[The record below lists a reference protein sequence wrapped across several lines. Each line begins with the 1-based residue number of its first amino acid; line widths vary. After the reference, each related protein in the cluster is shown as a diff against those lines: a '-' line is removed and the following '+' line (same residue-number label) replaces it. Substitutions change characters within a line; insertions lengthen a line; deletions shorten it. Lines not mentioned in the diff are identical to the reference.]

1 MNSTL
6 SPISSPTEA
15 RRAASDRRNMTLKQV
30 AILSVLFVLSLATH
44 TIAIAQDLVSH
55 ARDLYVAADYEN
67 ALNVLDAIEADARTA
82 DERQAVREYR
92 ALCLI
97 ALTRTADAIDTIRQ
111 MIDDDPFYRPAAGRR
126 PPRFITLFDEVRRQR
141 LIQLGRMRYAEA
153 TIAFDEHRNADASEA
168 FALVLRLVAEA
179 EADSRG
185 EQRDEELNRL
195 ERFATRFLELVQARN
210 QQTQV
215 RERDT
220 FDSTDAN
227 VAPPVSIRQEIP
239 IWPAPTSVSTPFMGE
254 LEVVIDATGNVRE
267 VRLTRPIHPA
277 YDPLV
282 LGSASKWKYRP
293 AIKNGKPV
301 PYRKVITISLMT
313 QRRWPDSQ

>member
-1 MNSTL
+1 
-6 SPISSPTEA
+6 
-15 RRAASDRRNMTLKQV
+15 MTLKRV
-30 AILSVLFVLSLATH
+30 TILSVLFVLLVFKH

-82 DERQAVREYR
+82 SERQAIREYR
-92 ALCLI
+92 ALSLM
-97 ALTRTADAIDTIRQ
+97 ALSRMADAVNTVRQ

-141 LIQLGRMRYAEA
+141 LIELGRMRYVEA
-153 TIAFDEHRNADASEA
+153 TVAFDEHRSADASEA

-179 EADSRG
+179 EADLRG

-195 ERFATRFLELVQARN
+195 KRFATRFLELVEARS
-210 QQTQV
+210 QQPQV

-239 IWPAPTSVSTPFMGE
+239 IWPASTSASLPFVGE
-254 LEVVIDATGNVRE
+254 LEVVIDAAGNVRE
-267 VRLTRPIHPA
+267 ARLTRPIHPA
-277 YDPLV
+277 YDPLI

-293 AIKNGKPV
+293 ALQNGRPV
-301 PYRKVITISLMT
+301 SYRKVITISLAT

>member
-1 MNSTL
+1 
-6 SPISSPTEA
+6 
-15 RRAASDRRNMTLKQV
+15 MTLKQV
-30 AILSVLFVLSLATH
+30 AILSVLFILSLSTH

-97 ALTRTADAIDTIRQ
+97 ALTRTADAVDTIRQ

-126 PPRFITLFDEVRRQR
+126 PPRFITFFDEVRRQR
-141 LIQLGRMRYAEA
+141 LIELGRMRYAEA
-153 TIAFDEHRNADASEA
+153 TIAFDENRNADASEA

-179 EADSRG
+179 EADAGS

-267 VRLTRPIHPA
+267 ARLTRPIHPA

-282 LGSASKWKYRP
+282 LGSASNWKYRP

>member
-1 MNSTL
+1 
-6 SPISSPTEA
+6 
-15 RRAASDRRNMTLKQV
+15 MTLKRV
-30 AILSVLFVLSLATH
+30 AILSVLLLLLVFKQT
-44 TIAIAQDLVSH
+44 TAIAQDLVSH
-55 ARDLYVAADYEN
+55 ARALYVAADYEN
-67 ALNVLDAIEADARTA
+67 ALNALDAIEADARTA
-82 DERQAVREYR
+82 EERQVVREYR
-92 ALCLI
+92 ALCLM
-97 ALTRTADAIDTIRQ
+97 ALLRMAEAVNTVRQ

-141 LIQLGRMRYAEA
+141 LIELGRMRYAEA

-179 EADSRG
+179 EADSGG
-185 EQRDEELNRL
+185 EQRDEELDRL
-195 ERFATRFLELVQARN
+195 ERFTTRFLELVQVRH

-215 RERDT
+215 LERDT

-239 IWPAPTSVSTPFMGE
+239 IWPAPPNTSPPFVGE
-254 LEVVIDATGNVRE
+254 LEVVIDAAGNVRE
-267 VRLTRPIHPA
+267 ARLTRPIHPA

-282 LGSASKWKYRP
+282 LGSASTWKYRP